1 MSQTLFIIKGTHQGN
16 RMCDPNNITYTEDFV
31 ETKIKSLDVFC
42 EKMVGA
48 LENFEDASNFQE
60 EVEKIKPQLEVYNFA
75 QLNFEYPSSRY
86 HITIVPP
93 KFE

>member
-16 RMCDPNNITYTEDFV
+16 RIGDPDNITYTEEFV
-31 ETKIKSLDVFC
+31 ETKIKSLNIFC
-42 EKMVGA
+42 EKVIDA

-75 QLNFEYPSSRY
+75 QLKFEYPSSRY
-86 HITIVPP
+86 KITIVPP